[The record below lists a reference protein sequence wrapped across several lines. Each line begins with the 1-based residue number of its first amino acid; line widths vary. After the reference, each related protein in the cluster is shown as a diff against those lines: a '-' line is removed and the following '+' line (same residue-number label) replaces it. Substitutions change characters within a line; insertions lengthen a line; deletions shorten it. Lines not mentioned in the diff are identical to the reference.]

1 MPSKFNEY
9 EHSVFPTII
18 RLLYLLFNIILL
30 ALIIGTEDD
39 CIYMIIVCM
48 NIISISLFLNDFDDD
63 KETIIFCIKKRKRL
77 KKKLNHLEKAKK
89 FYYMHFIN

>member
-1 MPSKFNEY
+1 
-9 EHSVFPTII
+9 
-18 RLLYLLFNIILL
+18 
-30 ALIIGTEDD
+30 
-39 CIYMIIVCM
+39 M